1 MYTHFGGGWH
11 LPRTVRKNEMQI
23 PNATA
28 SRRHLTLND
37 VGLDKFICF
46 RGHHSSENVVEKKVM
61 TFHFWAKINFIW
73 DEKWSEIFFSLIT
86 TLSYEKAAE
95 TFQRLGCSCI
105 KPQPFFSRWLNI
117 ILAGWLAQRW
127 FKMSVKIRRSDTQN
141 IHFAYHKA
149 CLISFLITK
158 WFGTDFS
165 QPRDVQQ
172 PSQFSVGTFLGW
184 WTIIKH
190 SQCFT
195 VVKSFSCRTSWSKIM
210 RFILK
215 YMRSPQ
221 KYRTNPYLYCILDA
235 SCLLEVVN

>member
-1 MYTHFGGGWH
+1 MVRNIFQSYHNTVIWKSGW
-11 LPRTVRKNEMQI
+11 NF
-23 PNATA
+23 
-28 SRRHLTLND
+28 STLRM
-37 VGLDKFICF
+37 FM
-46 RGHHSSENVVEKKVM
+46 H
-61 TFHFWAKINFIW
+61 
-73 DEKWSEIFFSLIT
+73 
-86 TLSYEKAAE
+86 KAA
-95 TFQRLGCSCI
+95 T
-105 KPQPFFSRWLNI
+105 FFSRWLNI

-127 FKMSVKIRRSDTQN
+127 FKISVKIRRSDTQN

-165 QPRDVQQ
+165 QPHDVQQ

-195 VVKSFSCRTSWSKIM
+195 VVKSFSCRTFWSKIM

-215 YMRSPQ
+215 YTQPPKISNESISVLYTCMRPV
-221 KYRTNPYLYCILDA
+221 Y
-235 SCLLEVVN
+235 